1 MTGVAADPLH
11 RLRINAADLLR
22 HPGAERRIDATFTA
36 DELGAGH
43 PHVAGAI
50 DLDLVARST
59 IDGVVVT
66 GTISVPWRAACRRCL
81 AEVSGVV
88 VAEVDELFRGE
99 PDDEEAEPIVG
110 DQIDLAPVVRQ
121 TVLLEMP
128 EAPLCREDCAGICPV
143 CGADRNIDPCDCD
156 TSVRDERW
164 AVLDDL
170 DLDE

>member
-1 MTGVAADPLH
+1 
-11 RLRINAADLLR
+11 
-22 HPGAERRIDATFTA
+22 
-36 DELGAGH
+36 
-43 PHVAGAI
+43 VAGAI

>member
-1 MTGVAADPLH
+1 
-11 RLRINAADLLR
+11 
-22 HPGAERRIDATFTA
+22 
-36 DELGAGH
+36 
-43 PHVAGAI
+43 VAGAI

-164 AVLDDL
+164 AVL
-170 DLDE
+170 

>member
-1 MTGVAADPLH
+1 MTGVATDPLH

-22 HPGAERRIDATFTA
+22 HPGAERRIEATFTA
-36 DELGAGH
+36 AELGAGH
-43 PHVAGAI
+43 QNVGGEI
-50 DLDLVARST
+50 ELDLVARST

-66 GTISVPWRAACRRCL
+66 GTVTVPWRAACRRCL
-81 AEVSGVV
+81 VEVSGVV
-88 VAEVDELFRGE
+88 VADLDELFHPE
-99 PDDEEAEPIVG
+99 PGDEEAEPIVG

-121 TVLLEMP
+121 TVLLELP

-143 CGADRNIDPCDCD
+143 CGADRNTDPCDCD

-164 AVLDDL
+164 AALDEL